1 MSEYIQKVSVDGP
14 DATTISGTVTVDE
27 PPETAG
33 QTTGQTAV
41 GTSAVEVISS
51 SQTSAVGYL
60 LKSLSTNTGKLFI
73 GFDNTVTTS
82 TGFELSAAND
92 GIFLPLKTC
101 SIWVISDTAAQTVS
115 YIVV

>member
-1 MSEYIQKVSVDGP
+1 MSEFVQKVSIDGS
-14 DATTISGTVTVDE
+14 TSISGTVTVDD
-27 PPETAG
+27 PPATAG
-33 QTTGQTAV
+33 QTTGQTSV

-51 SQTSAVGYL
+51 SQTATVGYL

-73 GFDNTVTTS
+73 GFDNTVTS
-82 TGFELSAAND
+82 SNGFELSAAND

-115 YIVV
+115 FIVV